1 MGFNAPILTPTLTS
15 EQQAVIVHGE
25 GPLLVVAGPGA
36 GKTEVMLRRVAY
48 LVRARGVPPAS
59 ILVTTF
65 TRKAATDLRD
75 RLRPL
80 LNEQAER
87 VFVSTIHGFCQ
98 WLLETYPHAHP
109 YGRRFQVLDERAQF
123 LFVFSHARDLGLDLP
138 KGRKGEFLGDVIAAF
153 NTYSEGLVEPDRLV
167 EVLTEAGTD
176 SEELAVGTAY
186 GRYLSLLREV
196 GVIDFAGLQREAYRV
211 LCEDDVVRADVQA
224 RFRYLVVD
232 EHQDTNPLQDLILRI
247 VAEPECNI
255 CVVGDDDQS
264 IYRFRGATV
273 ENFLR
278 FPQVYQGATRIVL
291 SHNFRSREPI
301 IVASSRMI
309 DRNHPRYPKRLV
321 AHRGGGPDVLLVQA
335 DDMDDE
341 GERLAETI
349 LRLRENGV
357 VGRWRDVAVLLASVR
372 YYAEPLLRAFE
383 RRAIPYVVSGDG
395 RFFDRP
401 DIAHLKSLVLMLG
414 WPSSWR
420 PDVLAGPVLALSPE
434 TVAALEHFSG
444 DLWELGEAALREIGV
459 ADNRDRA
466 VLLSLIDLHRRV
478 QAREHGSMVGL
489 VHDLLALSGYAAARL
504 RAGDERALANLA
516 EFTRLA
522 EAFDRHSGSRSIYR
536 FGEYLLSLPER
547 SLDEVRPTDAD
558 GVQVM
563 TIHQAKGLEF
573 PVVVIAS
580 VIEGRLPSRP
590 RRRRFQLAAT
600 VASAVLPPA
609 IAAARE
615 EEEDVHLAD
624 QRRLMYVG
632 LTRARDM
639 LIVGTSQKVRRQSC
653 RPSRFLS
660 EMGVQPGS
668 GPKWQEIPA
677 LPPVAAPPAE
687 EHRRPT
693 LSFSAVN
700 AYLTCPLRY
709 WLQYE
714 ARLSVPGWYFAQ
726 YGASLHRALEAI
738 HTHVLQGQGVDE
750 QTAVTFLERC
760 WVPFGL
766 RHREDEQRLRQTA
779 AEYIARYVRH
789 YAQTFPRIRYA
800 ELTFSHETDACVLT
814 GRVDLVRQGTA
825 DTLELVDFKTRAA
838 GGMAL
843 LRADL
848 QLGLYALACE
858 SLLDR
863 PISRLVVHL
872 LADGCEVEYAWDP
885 AARAV
890 AHEALHQVTA
900 GLQERRFPP
909 TPGEHCRACEFRALC
924 PYTETA

>member
-1 MGFNAPILTPTLTS
+1 MGLDAPILTPTLTS
-15 EQQAVIVHGE
+15 EQRAVIVHGD

-36 GKTEVMLRRVAY
+36 GKTEVMLRRVAH

-65 TRKAATDLRD
+65 TRKAATGLRD
-75 RLRPL
+75 RLRRL
-80 LNEQAER
+80 LNEQAEQ
-87 VFVSTIHGFCQ
+87 VFVGTIHSFCQ
-98 WLLETYPHAHP
+98 WLLETYPDAHP

-138 KGRKGEFLGDVIAAF
+138 KGRKGEFLSDVIAAF
-153 NTYSEGLVEPDRLV
+153 NTYSEGLVESARLV
-167 EVLTEAGTD
+167 EVLIEKGAD
-176 SEELAVGTAY
+176 SEELAVATAY
-186 GRYLSLLREV
+186 GRYLSLLREA

-211 LCEDDVVRADVQA
+211 LCEDDAVRTDVQDK
-224 RFRYLVVD
+224 FRYIVVD
-232 EHQDTNPLQDLILRI
+232 EHQDTNPLQDFILRV

-273 ENFLR
+273 KNFLS
-278 FPQVYQGATRIVL
+278 FPQVYQGCAHIVL
-291 SHNFRSREPI
+291 NRNFRSREPI
-301 IVASSRMI
+301 VAASSRMI
-309 DRNHPRYPKRLV
+309 DHNYPRYPKKLV
-321 AHRGGGPDVLLVQA
+321 AHRGEGPDVLLVQA
-335 DDMDDE
+335 DDVEDE

-357 VGRWRDVAVLLASVR
+357 IGRWRDVAVLLASVR
-372 YYAEPLLRAFE
+372 YYAGPLLQALE
-383 RRAIPYVVSGDG
+383 RRAIPYLVSGDG

-401 DIAHLKSLVLMLG
+401 DIAHLKSLMLMLA

-420 PDVLAGPVLALSPE
+420 PDALAGPVLALSPT
-434 TVAALEHFSG
+434 TVAALEDFSG
-444 DLWELGEAALREIGV
+444 DLWELNEAALRAIGV
-459 ADNRDRA
+459 ADHRDRA

-478 QAREHGSMVGL
+478 QAREHGSMVAL

-504 RAGDERALANLA
+504 RAGDQIALANLA

-522 EAFDRHSGSRSIYR
+522 EAFDRHTGSRSIYR

-580 VIEGRLPSRP
+580 AIEGRLPSRP
-590 RRRRFQLAAT
+590 RRRRFQLSGA
-600 VASAVLPPA
+600 VASAVLPPE

-632 LTRARDM
+632 LTRARDL

-660 EMGVQPGS
+660 EMGVQPG
-668 GPKWQEIPA
+668 PRTNWQDIPP
-677 LPPVAAPPAE
+677 LPPVVAAPAE

-738 HTHVLQGQGVDE
+738 HTRILEGQGVDE
-750 QTAVTFLERC
+750 QTAVALLEQC

-779 AEYIARYVRH
+779 TECIVRYVRH
-789 YAQTFPRIRYA
+789 YAHTFPRVRHP

-814 GRVDLVRQGTA
+814 GRVDLVRQGTT

-838 GGMAL
+838 GGIAL

-858 SLLDR
+858 SLLGR

-872 LADGCEVEYAWDP
+872 LADGREVEYPWDP
-885 AARAV
+885 AARA
-890 AHEALHQVTA
+890 AACAALHQVAA

-924 PYTETA
+924 PYTERA